1 MKTLAEKFMKD
12 EQGLELAEYAVM
24 AALIITAVVAAI
36 ALLRNA
42 IANRFNAISTVVGQ
56 TS

>member
-1 MKTLAEKFMKD
+1 MKTLAKRFMKD

-24 AALIITAVVAAI
+24 AALIITALVVAIAALRSAI
-36 ALLRNA
+36 T
-42 IANRFNAISTVVGQ
+42 NRFNAVRTVVGQ

>member
-1 MKTLAEKFMKD
+1 MKTLAKKFMKD

>member
-1 MKTLAEKFMKD
+1 MKTLAKKFMKD

-36 ALLRNA
+36 VLLRNA
-42 IANRFNAISTVVGQ
+42 IAARFNAITTVVGQ